1 MHGTSVYN
9 TQVRVPLIIHPPV
22 GASVSP
28 SASAVS
34 ILDLTATLS
43 AVAGAKPLGS
53 GRDLRGPIAP
63 APIGIEW
70 YGQPSMPPDSREMGR
85 AVVMGQ
91 TKLIDRN
98 GSAELYRLAADP
110 HERQNQATA
119 NAAEVSEMKT
129 SLPPLRIFPE
139 ATASGKSELS
149 VDEVERLKALGYAD

>member
-1 MHGTSVYN
+1 
-9 TQVRVPLIIHPPV
+9 
-22 GASVSP
+22 
-28 SASAVS
+28 
-34 ILDLTATLS
+34 
-43 AVAGAKPLGS
+43 
-53 GRDLRGPIAP
+53 
-63 APIGIEW
+63 
-70 YGQPSMPPDSREMGR
+70 MGR
-85 AVVMGQ
+85 PVVMGQ